1 MACGDGRGFLA
12 DCKLV
17 ALSTAIVPP
26 PTHALAPETGA
37 AVRAAQETLERE
49 AARAEEGKDPVG
61 PTLRAVAL
69 ALGACHRLFVDGSLT
84 MVRLT
89 HDFRSKPPIEKDEL
103 RLSILNGIRAT
114 AGGAVR
120 AITVR
125 NWLLAACVLVGSNLI
140 TAGAMWWWHPGAP
153 VVQQLIV
160 SLPAADERCE
170 ERDGGEVCYR
180 PHWTKLPQVRDLGGA
195 TRR

>member
-1 MACGDGRGFLA
+1 MSA
-12 DCKLV
+12 
-17 ALSTAIVPP
+17 AIAPA
-26 PTHALAPETGA
+26 THTLAPETGA
-37 AVRAAQETLERE
+37 AVRAAQEALERE
-49 AARAEEGKDPVG
+49 AARAEAVNDPTG
-61 PTLRAVAL
+61 PTLRAVSL
-69 ALGACHRLFVDGSLT
+69 ALGACHRVYVDGSLT
-84 MVRLT
+84 VARLAQ
-89 HDFRSKPPIEKDEL
+89 DFRSEPPIENDEM

-125 NWLLAACVLVGSNLI
+125 NWLLAACVLVGSNLM

-170 ERDGGEVCYR
+170 ERDGGQVCFR
-180 PHWTKLPQVRDLGGA
+180 PHWTRLPQVHDLGKV
-195 TRR
+195 TQK

>member
-1 MACGDGRGFLA
+1 
-12 DCKLV
+12 V
-17 ALSTAIVPP
+17 STAIAPT
-26 PTHALAPETGA
+26 PTHTLAPETGT
-37 AVRAAQETLERE
+37 AVRAALAALDRE
-49 AARAEEGKDPVG
+49 AARAEAVNDPTG
-61 PTLRAVAL
+61 PSLRAVSL
-69 ALGACHRLFVDGSLT
+69 ALGACHRLCVDGSLT
-84 MVRLT
+84 LARLAQDIT
-89 HDFRSKPPIEKDEL
+89 GKPPIEQDEM

-120 AITVR
+120 AITIR
-125 NWLLAACVLVGSNLI
+125 NWLLAACVLVGSNLM

-153 VVQQLIV
+153 VVQQLLV

-180 PHWTKLPQVRDLGGA
+180 PHWTKLPQVRDLGRA